1 MSWLGFVKSC
11 RFNKDMSVQLV
22 SFHCWTLRPRYT
34 HSSQVHRLH
43 WSKPSTTWFNFNV
56 AFPKGKASLK
66 RKSATWPNRL
76 SARSTWCNSLLENRR
91 VKCSKCPF
99 PTSRTQSPCCQ
110 VPPWCPPRPTCWGPK
125 VCNGKLTPHYTYTTH
140 TVTHAQK
147 IKNKKYISRRT
158 SYPTTYNY
166 RPQSVKPLWSLV
178 WLSFSLPCILKK
190 DIQWYSMHL
199 FQHRNRDVS
208 HKVAS
213 LKACVCAR
221 AHEKHTTSHDT
232 LKIQNIVALRLVAT
246 PTIRHDVSFC
256 FGNLTTTH
264 DPNTLPCWPLL
275 HFSAMK
281 MRTNLTIHI
290 NELCGDLWYI
300 VPAFTI
306 GPGGRL
312 PPGQTLACTWRI
324 W

>member
-43 WSKPSTTWFNFNV
+43 WSKPSTTRFNFNV

-76 SARSTWCNSLLENRR
+76 SARSTWCNSLLENRH

-140 TVTHAQK
+140 TVTHTH
-147 IKNKKYISRRT
+147 KK
-158 SYPTTYNY
+158 
-166 RPQSVKPLWSLV
+166 K
-178 WLSFSLPCILKK
+178 
-190 DIQWYSMHL
+190 
-199 FQHRNRDVS
+199 
-208 HKVAS
+208 
-213 LKACVCAR
+213 
-221 AHEKHTTSHDT
+221 
-232 LKIQNIVALRLVAT
+232 
-246 PTIRHDVSFC
+246 
-256 FGNLTTTH
+256 
-264 DPNTLPCWPLL
+264 
-275 HFSAMK
+275 
-281 MRTNLTIHI
+281 
-290 NELCGDLWYI
+290 
-300 VPAFTI
+300 
-306 GPGGRL
+306 
-312 PPGQTLACTWRI
+312 
-324 W
+324 